1 MLPAFAGQSNL
12 VVIVLMML
20 TAGGVFYA
28 LAYPYLS
35 GDAKAEKRLAAVSE
49 RRRGAGRAV
58 DKAADASA
66 RRKQIAESLKELD
79 AKQQSKKLTLESKL
93 QQAGLDI
100 SKQQFFI
107 YSGLGGLALGFVV
120 FLMSGNPLF
129 GLGGIVIGGLGLPNW
144 ALGFLRKRRMGKFI
158 QELPNAMDVI
168 VRGIKAGL
176 PLGDCLRIIANEAS
190 DPVKTEFRM
199 IVETQSLGLSLGEAV
214 ERMAERVPATEANF
228 FSIVIN
234 IQSKSG
240 GNLSE
245 ALGNLSRVL
254 RERKKMRGKVTAMS
268 MEAKASAAIIGA
280 LPFIVGTL
288 VYLSTPA
295 YMELLFIT
303 KTGKI
308 VIAVSL
314 FWMGIGLMA
323 MRKMI
328 QFDI

>member
-1 MLPAFAGQSNL
+1 MSQFADQNTLIVAILAMLAG
-12 VVIVLMML
+12 
-20 TAGGVFYA
+20 GGVFYA
-28 LAYPYLS
+28 LVYPLMS
-35 GDAKAEKRLAAVSE
+35 GEAKAEKRLAAVSD
-49 RRRGAGRAV
+49 RRRVAGRAV
-58 DKAADASA
+58 DKAVDAGA
-66 RRKQIAESLKELD
+66 RRKQVAESLKELD
-79 AKQQSKKLTLESKL
+79 AKQKSKKLTLETKL

-100 SKQQFFI
+100 SRRQFFI
-107 YSGLGGLALGFVV
+107 YSGLAGVALAFVFFV
-120 FLMSGNPLF
+120 MSGNPLF
-129 GLGGIVIGGLGLPNW
+129 GLGGLAIGAAGLPNW
-144 ALGFLRKRRMGKFI
+144 ALGFLRKRRINKFI

-190 DPVKTEFRM
+190 EPVKTEFRM
-199 IVETQSLGLSLGEAV
+199 IVETQSLGLTLGEAV

-228 FSIVIN
+228 FSIVVN
-234 IQSKSG
+234 IQAKAG

-280 LPFIVGTL
+280 LPFIVGIL
-288 VYLSTPA
+288 VWLSTPS
-295 YMELLFIT
+295 YMELLFT
-303 KTGKI
+303 TTTGKI
-308 VIAVSL
+308 VIVVSL